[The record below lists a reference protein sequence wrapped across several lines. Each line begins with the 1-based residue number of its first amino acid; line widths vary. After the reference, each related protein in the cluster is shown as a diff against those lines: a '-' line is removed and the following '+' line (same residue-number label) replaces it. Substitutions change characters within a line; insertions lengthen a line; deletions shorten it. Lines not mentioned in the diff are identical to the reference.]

1 MAASGKKL
9 SIPIRPAEQV
19 EEEARLLI
27 SPADLAERL
36 AKDPKLILIDVRSE
50 LEHRM
55 LRIEGAKLATRDL
68 VEEIF
73 SRWDKAAPI
82 VVYDHKGRDGVN
94 AVKALANRGFTA
106 AKALAGG
113 IDAWSQ
119 AVDPLVP
126 RY

>member
-1 MAASGKKL
+1 MTTGKKL
-9 SIPIRPAEQV
+9 TIPIRPAEEV
-19 EEEARLLI
+19 EEEGRFLI
-27 SPADLAERL
+27 APADLAARMM
-36 AKDPKLILIDVRSE
+36 KDKKLVVLDVRSE

-73 SRWDKAAPI
+73 AKWEKATPV
-82 VVYDHKGRDGVN
+82 VVYDHKGRDGMN
-94 AVKALANRGFTA
+94 AAKALVARGFTD

-113 IDAWSQ
+113 IDAWSL
-119 AVDPLVP
+119 AVDPLLP

>member
-1 MAASGKKL
+1 MANGKKL

-19 EEEARLLI
+19 DEESKLLI
-27 SPADLAERL
+27 GPADLAARL
-36 AKDPKLILIDVRSE
+36 KADPKLVLVDVRSE

-73 SRWDKAAPI
+73 SKWDKATPL
-82 VVYDHKGRDGVN
+82 VVYDHKGRDGMN
-94 AVKALANRGFTA
+94 AAKALVARGFTD

-119 AVDPLVP
+119 AVDPLLP

>member
-1 MAASGKKL
+1 MTTAKKI
-9 SIPIRPAEQV
+9 SIPIKAAEQV
-19 EEEARLLI
+19 DEEAKLLV
-27 SPADLAERL
+27 SPADLAKRL
-36 AKDPKLILIDVRSE
+36 KADTKLVLIDVRSE

-55 LRIEGAKLATRDL
+55 LRIEGAKLATREL

-73 SRWDKAAPI
+73 SKWDKATPI
-82 VVYDHKGRDGVN
+82 AVYDHKGRDGMN
-94 AVKALANRGFTA
+94 AAKALVARGFTD

-119 AVDPLVP
+119 AVDPLLT

>member
-1 MAASGKKL
+1 MTTAKKI
-9 SIPIRPAEQV
+9 SIPIKPAEQV
-19 EEEARLLI
+19 DEEARLLV
-27 SPADLAERL
+27 SPAELATRL
-36 AKDPKLILIDVRSE
+36 KSDSKLVLIDVRSE

-55 LRIEGAKLATRDL
+55 LRIEGAKLATRAL

-73 SRWDKAAPI
+73 SKWDKNIPI
-82 VVYDHKGRDGVN
+82 AVYDHKGRDGVN
-94 AVKALANRGFTA
+94 AAKALVARGFTD

-119 AVDPLVP
+119 AVDPLLP

>member
-1 MAASGKKL
+1 MAKKL
-9 SIPIRPAEQV
+9 NIPIRPAEAV
-19 EEEARLLI
+19 ESEAKLLI
-27 SPADLAERL
+27 SPLDLAARL
-36 AKDPKLILIDVRSE
+36 KADPALVLLDVRSE

-55 LRIEGAKLATRDL
+55 LRLDGAKLATREL

-73 SRWDKAAPI
+73 SKWDKATPI
-82 VVYDHKGRDGVN
+82 ALYDHSGKDGLN
-94 AVKALANRGFTA
+94 AAKALANRGFTD

-119 AVDPLVP
+119 AVDPLIP

>member
-1 MAASGKKL
+1 MTTAKKL
-9 SIPIRPAEQV
+9 SIPIRPADQV
-19 EEEARLLI
+19 EEEGRLLI
-27 SPADLAERL
+27 APADLAARL
-36 AKDPKLILIDVRSE
+36 KTDPKLVLVDVRSE

-73 SRWDKAAPI
+73 SKWDKATPI
-82 VVYDHKGRDGVN
+82 VVYDHKGRDGMN
-94 AVKALANRGFTA
+94 AAKALAARGFTD

-119 AVDPLVP
+119 AVDPLLP

>member
-1 MAASGKKL
+1 MSTAKKI

-19 EEEARLLI
+19 DEEARLLI
-27 SPADLAERL
+27 SPADLAARL
-36 AKDPKLILIDVRSE
+36 KKDPQLVLIDVRSE

-73 SRWDKAAPI
+73 SKWDKATPLA
-82 VVYDHKGRDGVN
+82 VYDHKGRDGVN
-94 AVKALANRGFTA
+94 AAKALAARGFTD

-119 AVDPLVP
+119 AVDPLLP

>member
-1 MAASGKKL
+1 MTTAKKL

-19 EEEARLLI
+19 DEESRLLI
-27 SPADLAERL
+27 GPADLAARL
-36 AKDPKLILIDVRSE
+36 KSDPKLVLVDVRSE

-73 SRWDKAAPI
+73 SKWDKATAI
-82 VVYDHKGRDGVN
+82 VVYDHTGRDGMN
-94 AVKALANRGFTA
+94 AAKALAARGFTD

-119 AVDPLVP
+119 AVDPLLP